1 MATKNNKSILQYFH
15 ITKEGRKDNSITSH
29 NHTTSM
35 ATKNNKSI
43 LQYFHRT
50 KEGRKIVT
58 ASVKAI
64 NYQGY
69 LVIISYNYEIP
80 KYFQKNN
87 FSKELKSNYS
97 IVLSMT
103 NRKENL

>member
-1 MATKNNKSILQYFH
+1 M
-15 ITKEGRKDNSITSH
+15 
-29 NHTTSM
+29 
-35 ATKNNKSI
+35 
-43 LQYFHRT
+43 
-50 KEGRKIVT
+50 VT
-58 ASVKAI
+58 ASVKAV

-87 FSKELKSNYS
+87 FSKELKSNYF
-97 IVLSMT
+97 IVLSIT